1 MSVNYSAES
10 VDLRR
15 KNEKLSSINIEMTE
29 LLGCGILAYTIP
41 ERKILLFNREGRR
54 MFNVPENKAI
64 NLNFDVMSWIVPED
78 KMVVREASKKL
89 VNPGDH
95 VEFVFHNK
103 DGIDIKD
110 SGSCTHSF
118 TASYQETINGVLFEF
133 KKDIYGDFKYHE
145 VNEICKKGETGIKVY
160 WSRNI
165 LHKSYSN
172 KYGERC
178 VTVKVNGVPYSMLE
192 VMFDRINSD
201 DYLYKRNFFKKGST
215 LFNKETTR
223 LLTKHIMLNRQREIF
238 IKYVD
243 FDGTAIF

>member
-1 MSVNYSAES
+1 MLEKPIERV
-10 VDLRR
+10 VDGIRR
-15 KNEKLSSINIEMTE
+15 KIIAETDGIKTLAEFYEDEE
-29 LLGCGILAYTIP
+29 LQMII
-41 ERKILLFNREGRR
+41 KF
-54 MFNVPENKAI
+54 
-64 NLNFDVMSWIVPED
+64 PED
-78 KMVVREASKKL
+78 VINMTKSKFRSRKYSFIFDYYLDNGIQNL
-89 VNPGDH
+89 VCGDIESMLNTSCIGCS